1 MRRLLVATS
10 AAALLAASSFAAYA
24 EDASGA
30 VQSIDTTAGTVTLAD
45 GQVYVL
51 PAGFDAASIAVGDEV
66 TITYEAGADGQM
78 TATTVAPASQ

>member
-24 EDASGA
+24 EDAKGA

-51 PAGFDAASIAVGDEV
+51 PEGFDAASIAVGDEV

-78 TATTVAPASQ
+78 TATVVTPSS

>member
-1 MRRLLVATS
+1 MRKLLVATS
-10 AAALLAASSFAAYA
+10 AAAMLAASSFAAFA
-24 EDASGA
+24 EDATGA

-45 GQVYVL
+45 GSVYVL

-78 TATTVAPASQ
+78 TATAITPSS

>member
-51 PAGFDAASIAVGDEV
+51 PADFDAASIAVGDEV